1 MKYFLVHVLLSSVDC
16 SVIVQWRVNSPSQ
29 TDDWK
34 PVKHWKH
41 PHDDHDDDE
50 DHDQHDWQLYH
61 LTPVAQRRSFED
73 DHGHHGSQEESS
85 V

>member
-29 TDDWK
+29 SDNWK

-41 PHDDHDDDE
+41 PHDDHDDHDDDE
-50 DHDQHDWQLYH
+50 HHDQHDWQLYH

-73 DHGHHGSQEESS
+73 DHGSQEESS